1 MPLIADTLR
10 RSGRKEAAPGQA
22 SAPDLPA
29 GAAWIRWMGPAA
41 LAVLVASATALAAG
55 DDSYSGPVY
64 PSTDMRREILSPYR
78 YVPHPVEPSPPAPFL
93 AKRPPPP
100 GDQRLAEPAQSDLR
114 EPHVLNRLD
123 AALLREQSDA
133 RAARVASRL
142 GIGVSSVRLG
152 KHVVLGA
159 ATAFYVPVGVG
170 LGIVW

>member
-10 RSGRKEAAPGQA
+10 RSGREEAALGRA
-22 SAPDLPA
+22 SGPDLPA
-29 GAAWIRWMGPAA
+29 VAAWVRWVRPAA
-41 LAVLVASATALAAG
+41 LAVLVASAAALAPG
-55 DDSYSGPVY
+55 DDSDSGAAF
-64 PSTDMRREILSPYR
+64 PSTDMRREILSPYK

-93 AKRPPPP
+93 AKRAPPP

-114 EPHVLNRLD
+114 GPHVLNRLD
-123 AALLREQSDA
+123 AAVLREQSDA

-142 GIGVSSVRLG
+142 GIGVSSVHLG

-159 ATAFYVPVGVG
+159 ATAFYVPVGIG

>member
-1 MPLIADTLR
+1 MPLIADIHR
-10 RSGRKEAAPGQA
+10 RSDREEAALVQA
-22 SAPDLPA
+22 SGPDLPA
-29 GAAWIRWMGPAA
+29 GAAWVRWMGPAA
-41 LAVLVASATALAAG
+41 LAVLVASATTLAAG
-55 DDSYSGPVY
+55 DDSDSGAVF
-64 PSTDMRREILSPYR
+64 PSTDMRREILSPFK
-78 YVPHPVEPSPPAPFL
+78 YVPHPVEPPPPAPFL

-100 GDQRLAEPAQSDLR
+100 GDKRLAVAAQSDLR
-114 EPHVLNRLD
+114 EPHVLSRLD
-123 AALLREQSDA
+123 AAVLREQSDA